1 MNIENMNDDEFYFYE
16 LEMNLSIVE
25 ENIIYGKKM
34 LNKLYELKNV
44 MKEVI
49 SMTNKE
55 RKRIFGYIGSPNL
68 EKEYLEYDNLKKK
81 IEELDNN
88 LVKYQIYVFCWTNEI
103 GNKDISLFPTK
114 ERKIIV
120 KKELPKKKLVS
131 KKYNKIRKQK
141 SPNSKIN
148 YDTL

>member
-1 MNIENMNDDEFYFYE
+1 MNIEDMNNDEFYFYE
-16 LEMNLSIVE
+16 LKMNLSIAE
-25 ENIIYGKKM
+25 ENVITGQNVLK
-34 LNKLYELKNV
+34 KLYSLKNV

-68 EKEYLEYDNLKKK
+68 EKEICEYNNLRKK
-81 IEELDNN
+81 IEEWNQKI
-88 LVKYQIYVFCWTNEI
+88 VKYQICVFSWTNEI
-103 GNKDISLFPTK
+103 RNKDISLFPIK

-120 KKELPKKKLVS
+120 KKEISKKKTTS

-141 SPNSKIN
+141 SPNSKIE
-148 YDTL
+148 YY

>member
-1 MNIENMNDDEFYFYE
+1 MNIEDMNNDEFYFYE
-16 LEMNLSIVE
+16 LEMNLSIAE

-34 LNKLYELKNV
+34 LNKLYGLKKV

-49 SMTNKE
+49 SITTEE

-68 EKEYLEYDNLKKK
+68 EKENAEYAKLREKV
-81 IEELDNN
+81 EELEKK

-103 GNKDISLFPTK
+103 GNKDISLFPIK

-120 KKELPKKKLVS
+120 KKDLPEKKMVS

-141 SPNSKIN
+141 SPNSKIE
-148 YDTL
+148 Y